1 MLFLVP
7 KQQRKS
13 NDGKV
18 TPAET
23 AKQKWACLSL
33 SVTAQQ
39 KAVN

>member
-1 MLFLVP
+1 MPALHHSNFFTGQMLFLVP

-23 AKQKWACLSL
+23 AKQK
-33 SVTAQQ
+33 
-39 KAVN
+39 